1 MDETP
6 TLERVQQLTQDYASY
21 SQSRNGLGKVLGGV
35 VGLIVALAN
44 GLIGPGWLTA
54 SLTIGLTVA
63 WLISKEVIRRHF
75 YQRFGEARERW
86 VNDARRMHIG
96 QVAFVLLVAVG
107 ATLGFI
113 ALGGLAHSQGWIY
126 VFFVLVMPW
135 VAWRYLRSADE
146 FTVGVFLLCASAVTG
161 AGGAYGPI
169 YSSWWTLM
177 STWAAMCSLWLLS
190 SGMREHR
197 QFRKLE
203 IQFQELHKV
212 EE

>member
-1 MDETP
+1 MDETH

-54 SLTIGLTVA
+54 SLTIGLTIA

-113 ALGGLAHSQGWIY
+113 ALGGLALPTKCRRVYGGRLPALCQRSNRCWRGLRANLLLMVDLDVY
-126 VFFVLVMPW
+126 LGGDVLSL
-135 VAWRYLRSADE
+135 AAIERDDRAS
-146 FTVGVFLLCASAVTG
+146 TV
-161 AGGAYGPI
+161 P
-169 YSSWWTLM
+169 
-177 STWAAMCSLWLLS
+177 
-190 SGMREHR
+190 
-197 QFRKLE
+197 
-203 IQFQELHKV
+203 
-212 EE
+212 